1 MSYYSSAS
9 STFVSS
15 RKTGVPRQNT
25 WRRNRNTVVFA
36 PGKALGPVAHTVL
49 VVLMLAVLGLIYL
62 TQITKTQAYGYDLN
76 GLEAKKASLS
86 ATKQDLEVEN
96 ARLQA
101 LERVQQS
108 QVAKTMSKPAATQYT
123 TE

>member
-15 RKTGVPRQNT
+15 RQQRSLRQSS
-25 WRRNRNTVVFA
+25 WRRNQNTVMFT
-36 PGKALGPVAHTVL
+36 PSKALGPVAHTVL
-49 VVLMLAVLGLIYL
+49 VVLMLAVLGLMYL
-62 TQITKTQAYGYDLN
+62 TQVTKLGSYGYEIDK
-76 GLEAKKASLS
+76 LEARKASLS

-101 LERVQQS
+101 LMRVQQS
-108 QVAKTMSKPAATQYT
+108 EVAKNMSKPAATQYA